1 MSNEIMPTNHQVDTI
16 ENYTKGLQE
25 KLNFAQLMLNTKM
38 VPAHFKSPA
47 DILAAIL
54 YGQELGF
61 SPMQSLQSVTV
72 IQGKPALD
80 AYSLK
85 AKILQAGGIIK
96 TIRWD
101 NQICELKGVRGD
113 WEEIVN
119 YTIEDARIAGLAGK
133 DNWKRMPKEMLYARA
148 VSKLGRNQ
156 WADVLKGFYT
166 KEEMQDV
173 SGGNSDNV
181 PAPIL
186 TTVAPI
192 VLNVQE
198 KQDEVALPYT
208 YCFLGATKTD
218 KELAKKEIVEMK
230 HVIEENGVKKL
241 VKTEKKLSE
250 KWDAY
255 ILDFPETTFNNDE
268 LPDSFHQAKINN
280 ETINLKTGEVVE

>member
-1 MSNEIMPTNHQVDTI
+1 MSNEIIPTNHQVDTI

-85 AKILQAGGIIK
+85 AKILQAGGVIK
-96 TIRWD
+96 TIKWD
-101 NQICELKGVRGD
+101 NQICELKGIRGD
-113 WEEIVN
+113 WEEVVN

-173 SGGNSDNV
+173 ESGSSGNVSNLIIPTSQPVIVVDNSK
-181 PAPIL
+181 
-186 TTVAPI
+186 
-192 VLNVQE
+192 E
-198 KQDEVALPYT
+198 KEDVRYLFSYDFKEMPTEIKKEVM
-208 YCFLGATKTD
+208 
-218 KELAKKEIVEMK
+218 KELKNLKWIKSEDGQVR
-230 HVIEENGVKKL
+230 
-241 VKTEKKLSE
+241 TESKLSE
-250 KWDAY
+250 KWDGY
-255 ILDFPETTFNNDE
+255 IVDFPELTIENDQ
-268 LPDSFHQAKINN
+268 LPDSFNIKKEA
-280 ETINLKTGEVVE
+280 